1 MIPGGSVVES
11 VRAQWS
17 ARLSFDMYP
26 PPHMYPQVGALWK
39 ACVHSRDNVA
49 RVLAT
54 GAQHVE
60 AELNR
65 PDATVEIK
73 R

>member
-1 MIPGGSVVES
+1 M
-11 VRAQWS
+11 
-17 ARLSFDMYP
+17 M
-26 PPHMYPQVGALWK
+26 QVGALWK

>member
-1 MIPGGSVVES
+1 
-11 VRAQWS
+11 
-17 ARLSFDMYP
+17 
-26 PPHMYPQVGALWK
+26 LWK

-54 GAQHVE
+54 GAQHIE

-65 PDATVEIK
+65 PDATVEI
-73 R
+73 RRYFFMLTS